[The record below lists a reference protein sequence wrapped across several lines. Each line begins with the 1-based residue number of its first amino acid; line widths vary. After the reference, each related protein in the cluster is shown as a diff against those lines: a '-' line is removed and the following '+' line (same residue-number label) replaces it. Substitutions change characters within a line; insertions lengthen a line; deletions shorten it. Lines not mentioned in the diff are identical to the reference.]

1 MDVSV
6 EVNFTSINFWNP
18 ENKETNHYNVN
29 IICLFSGDRM
39 PILFSVVSRGST
51 VLAKY
56 ASCAGNF
63 TEVSEQVLAKISPEN
78 AKLTYSHGR

>member
-1 MDVSV
+1 
-6 EVNFTSINFWNP
+6 
-18 ENKETNHYNVN
+18 
-29 IICLFSGDRM
+29 M

-63 TEVSEQVLAKISPEN
+63 TEVVEQILCKITPEN
-78 AKLTYSHGR
+78 AKLTYSHGRYVNVVCNHNSSVHVMNLMENI